1 MLGELPLYMV
11 VLPSSKT
18 NHVRSGKKSSHSG
31 QFTKLVLNI
40 HSFIKKKDDLHLSY
54 VAVGQSIRKY
64 TVYTRCWHG
73 AWHMLLF
80 DDAISSVV
88 SSVLKFP
95 SFPDFDLSI
104 RYYFI
109 LV

>member
-1 MLGELPLYMV
+1 MYGCPPFLQDKPC
-11 VLPSSKT
+11 K
-18 NHVRSGKKSSHSG
+18 VRKKIFSQWTIYQISL
-31 QFTKLVLNI
+31 KY
-40 HSFIKKKDDLHLSY
+40 SFFYKKDDLHLSY

-64 TVYTRCWHG
+64 KLYTRCWHG

>member
-1 MLGELPLYMV
+1 MV

-18 NHVRSGKKSSHSG
+18 NHVRSGKKIFSQWTIYKISL
-31 QFTKLVLNI
+31 KY
-40 HSFIKKKDDLHLSY
+40 SFFYKKKDNLHLSY
-54 VAVGQSIRKY
+54 VAVDQSIRKY
-64 TVYTRCWHG
+64 TMYTRCWHG

-80 DDAISSVV
+80 DDGISSVV